1 MGFRA
6 FCFPAFF
13 AGKPL
18 TLLSLSP
25 HSCRKHWPARRTR
38 FTLPNMAA
46 DVCKQFAL
54 RVLGIDP
61 AAAGAT
67 GFAIV
72 DAAGGSSSSV
82 HFDTIP
88 AARGA
93 SNVPVR
99 LKLIHERITALIE
112 QFSPECLAVESI
124 FTALNVKTALR
135 LAEVRGVILLAAA
148 QRNLPVHSYS
158 PREVKAAVAGY
169 GHADKSQ
176 MQQMVRAILS
186 LKEIPQPSDAA
197 DALAV
202 ALCHIQFAQ
211 SQERFGVSARLLAAS
226 HSARRST
233 LRNAPPLV
241 RVASVR

>member
-1 MGFRA
+1 M
-6 FCFPAFF
+6 P
-13 AGKPL
+13 
-18 TLLSLSP
+18 
-25 HSCRKHWPARRTR
+25 
-38 FTLPNMAA
+38 A
-46 DVCKQFAL
+46 DVRKQFAL

-67 GFAIV
+67 GFAVV
-72 DAAGGSSSSV
+72 DALGASSTSIY
-82 HFDTIP
+82 FDTIP

-93 SNVPVR
+93 SNVPMR
-99 LKLIHERITALIE
+99 LQVIHDRIAALIE
-112 QFSPECLAVESI
+112 QFSPECLAIESI
-124 FTALNVKTALR
+124 FTALNIKTALR

-148 QRNLPVHSYS
+148 QRNIPVHSYS

-169 GHADKSQ
+169 GHADKAQ
-176 MQQMVRAILS
+176 MQQMVRAILA

-211 SQERFGVSARLLAAS
+211 SQERFGIAARLLAAPR
-226 HSARRST
+226 SARRT
-233 LRNAPPLV
+233 APRDSLPLV

>member
-1 MGFRA
+1 M
-6 FCFPAFF
+6 PAE
-13 AGKPL
+13 L
-18 TLLSLSP
+18 
-25 HSCRKHWPARRTR
+25 R
-38 FTLPNMAA
+38 
-46 DVCKQFAL
+46 KQFAL

-67 GFAIV
+67 GFAVV
-72 DAAGGSSSSV
+72 DALGSSSTSV

-93 SNVPVR
+93 SKGSMGVPMR
-99 LKLIHERITALIE
+99 LQLIHDRIAKLIEL
-112 QFSPECLAVESI
+112 FSPECLAIESI
-124 FTALNVKTALR
+124 FTALNIKTALR

-148 QRNLPVHSYS
+148 QSNIPVHSYS

-169 GHADKSQ
+169 GHADKAQ

-211 SQERFGVSARLLAAS
+211 SQERFGIAARLLAAPQ
-226 HSARRST
+226 SARRTTRRSV
-233 LRNAPPLV
+233 PPLV

>member
-1 MGFRA
+1 M
-6 FCFPAFF
+6 P
-13 AGKPL
+13 
-18 TLLSLSP
+18 
-25 HSCRKHWPARRTR
+25 
-38 FTLPNMAA
+38 A
-46 DVCKQFAL
+46 DVRKQFAL

-67 GFAIV
+67 GFAVV
-72 DAAGGSSSSV
+72 DALGGCSTSV
-82 HFDTIP
+82 HFDTIA

-93 SNVPVR
+93 ASNVPMR
-99 LKLIHERITALIE
+99 LQLIHERIAALIE
-112 QFSPECLAVESI
+112 RFSPQCLAVESI
-124 FTALNVKTALR
+124 FTALNIKTALR

-148 QRNLPVHSYS
+148 QRGIPVHSYS

-169 GHADKSQ
+169 GHADKAQ

-186 LKEIPQPSDAA
+186 LREIPQPSDAA

-211 SQERFGVSARLLAAS
+211 SQQRFGIAARLLAAPR
-226 HSARRST
+226 SARRSVS
-233 LRNAPPLV
+233 PLV

>member
-1 MGFRA
+1 
-6 FCFPAFF
+6 
-13 AGKPL
+13 
-18 TLLSLSP
+18 
-25 HSCRKHWPARRTR
+25 
-38 FTLPNMAA
+38 
-46 DVCKQFAL
+46 
-54 RVLGIDP
+54 
-61 AAAGAT
+61 
-67 GFAIV
+67 V
-72 DAAGGSSSSV
+72 DALGASSTSI

-93 SNVPVR
+93 SNIPMR
-99 LKLIHERITALIE
+99 LQVIHDRIAALIE
-112 QFSPECLAVESI
+112 QFSPECLAIESI
-124 FTALNVKTALR
+124 FTALNIKTALR

-148 QRNLPVHSYS
+148 QRNIPVHSYS

-169 GHADKSQ
+169 GHADKAQ

-211 SQERFGVSARLLAAS
+211 SQERFGIAAQLLAAPR
-226 HSARRST
+226 SARRTT
-233 LRNAPPLV
+233 LRNSSPLV

>member
-1 MGFRA
+1 M
-6 FCFPAFF
+6 P
-13 AGKPL
+13 
-18 TLLSLSP
+18 
-25 HSCRKHWPARRTR
+25 
-38 FTLPNMAA
+38 A
-46 DVCKQFAL
+46 DVRKQFAL
-54 RVLGIDP
+54 RVLGVDP

-72 DAAGGSSSSV
+72 DALGASSTSI

-93 SNVPVR
+93 SNVPMR
-99 LKLIHERITALIE
+99 LQVIHDRIAALIE
-112 QFSPECLAVESI
+112 QFSPECLAIEAI

-148 QRNLPVHSYS
+148 QRNIPVHSYS

-169 GHADKSQ
+169 GHADKAQ
-176 MQQMVRAILS
+176 MQQMVRAILA

-211 SQERFGVSARLLAAS
+211 SQERFGIAAQLLAAPRTV
-226 HSARRST
+226 RRT
-233 LRNAPPLV
+233 APRNSPPLV

>member
-1 MGFRA
+1 MRA
-6 FCFPAFF
+6 EVR
-13 AGKPL
+13 KP
-18 TLLSLSP
+18 
-25 HSCRKHWPARRTR
+25 
-38 FTLPNMAA
+38 
-46 DVCKQFAL
+46 FAL

-72 DAAGGSSSSV
+72 DAAGSCSTSI
-82 HFDTIP
+82 HFDTIAA

-93 SNVPVR
+93 SANIPAR
-99 LKLIHERITALIE
+99 LQLIHETIAALIE
-112 QFSPECLAVESI
+112 QFSPQCIAIESI

-169 GHADKSQ
+169 GHADKAQ

-211 SQERFGVSARLLAAS
+211 SQQRFGVAAHLLAAPRS
-226 HSARRST
+226 GTRAARRNSPS
-233 LRNAPPLV
+233 LACIV
-241 RVASVR
+241 SVR

>member
-1 MGFRA
+1 M
-6 FCFPAFF
+6 P
-13 AGKPL
+13 
-18 TLLSLSP
+18 
-25 HSCRKHWPARRTR
+25 
-38 FTLPNMAA
+38 A
-46 DVCKQFAL
+46 DVRKQFAL

-67 GFAIV
+67 GFAVV
-72 DAAGGSSSSV
+72 DALGASSTSI

-93 SNVPVR
+93 SNVPMR
-99 LKLIHERITALIE
+99 LQVIHHRIASLIE
-112 QFSPECLAVESI
+112 QFSPECLAIESI
-124 FTALNVKTALR
+124 FTALNIKTALR

-148 QRNLPVHSYS
+148 QSNIPVHSYS

-169 GHADKSQ
+169 GHADKAQ
-176 MQQMVRAILS
+176 MQQMVRAILA

-211 SQERFGVSARLLAAS
+211 SQERFGVAAQLLAAPR
-226 HSARRST
+226 SARRT
-233 LRNAPPLV
+233 APRNSPPLV

>member
-1 MGFRA
+1 M
-6 FCFPAFF
+6 PAELSTEPH
-13 AGKPL
+13 KP
-18 TLLSLSP
+18 
-25 HSCRKHWPARRTR
+25 
-38 FTLPNMAA
+38 
-46 DVCKQFAL
+46 FAL

-67 GFAIV
+67 GFAVV
-72 DAAGGSSSSV
+72 DAVGSCCTSV
-82 HFDTIP
+82 HFDTIA
-88 AARGA
+88 AARSAA
-93 SNVPVR
+93 SNIPVR
-99 LKLIHERITALIE
+99 LQQIHERIAALIE
-112 QFSPECLAVESI
+112 EFSPECLAIESI

-148 QRNLPVHSYS
+148 QRSIPVHSYS

-169 GHADKSQ
+169 GHADKAQ

-211 SQERFGVSARLLAAS
+211 SQERFGVAAQLLAAP
-226 HSARRST
+226 RST
-233 LRNAPPLV
+233 RRNVPALV
-241 RVASVR
+241 RVVSVR

>member
-1 MGFRA
+1 M
-6 FCFPAFF
+6 PAELR
-13 AGKPL
+13 KP
-18 TLLSLSP
+18 
-25 HSCRKHWPARRTR
+25 
-38 FTLPNMAA
+38 
-46 DVCKQFAL
+46 FAL

-61 AAAGAT
+61 ASAGAT

-72 DAAGGSSSSV
+72 DALGGSSTSI

-93 SNVPVR
+93 SNGSMGVPMR
-99 LKLIHERITALIE
+99 LQLIHERIAALID
-112 QFSPECLAVESI
+112 QFSPECLAIESI
-124 FTALNVKTALR
+124 FTALNIKTALR

-169 GHADKSQ
+169 GHADKAQ

-211 SQERFGVSARLLAAS
+211 SQQRFGVGAQLLAAPR
-226 HSARRST
+226 SARRST
-233 LRNAPPLV
+233 RRNVPPLV

>member
-1 MGFRA
+1 M
-6 FCFPAFF
+6 PADI
-13 AGKPL
+13 
-18 TLLSLSP
+18 
-25 HSCRKHWPARRTR
+25 R
-38 FTLPNMAA
+38 
-46 DVCKQFAL
+46 KQFAL

-72 DAAGGSSSSV
+72 DALGASSTSI

-93 SNVPVR
+93 SNVPMR
-99 LKLIHERITALIE
+99 LQVIHDRIAALIE
-112 QFSPECLAVESI
+112 QFSPECLAIESI
-124 FTALNVKTALR
+124 FTALNIKTALR

-148 QRNLPVHSYS
+148 QRNIPVHSYS

-169 GHADKSQ
+169 GHADKAQ
-176 MQQMVRAILS
+176 MQQMVRAILA

-211 SQERFGVSARLLAAS
+211 SQQRFGLAAQLLAAPR
-226 HSARRST
+226 SARRT
-233 LRNAPPLV
+233 APRNSPPLV